1 MPNSEYSFH
10 PLAGIFPLID
20 GKPYQDLMADILK
33 HGVREPV
40 WLFEGKILDG
50 RNRYRA
56 AVAMGVDC
64 PVQEYTGQ
72 DATAFVISLNLHRR
86 HLSET
91 QRGMV
96 AAKLANM
103 KHGDNQHSSLC
114 KFADPS
120 GKPVRRRRNAQR
132 QHAHRGSGIETE

>member
-96 AAKLANM
+96 AAKLETL
-103 KHGDNQHSSLC
+103 KHGDNQHKTGDANLHVAHSR
-114 KFADPS
+114 
-120 GKPVRRRRNAQR
+120 RRRRNAQR
-132 QHAHRGSGIETE
+132 QHSHRGCGIEAE